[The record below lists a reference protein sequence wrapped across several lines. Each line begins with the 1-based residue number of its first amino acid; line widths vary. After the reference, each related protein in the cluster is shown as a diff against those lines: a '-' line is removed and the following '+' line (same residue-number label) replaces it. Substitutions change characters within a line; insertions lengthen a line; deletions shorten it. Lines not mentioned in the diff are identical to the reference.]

1 MGCAVS
7 GANNRS
13 LRDAKDQVDELGRK
27 LRESEASNKELHKR
41 LEAFEIS
48 KSTVSDEATK
58 LPEAEQVVT
67 IVAPVATADTVAAE
81 EVACTSVEEAV
92 PVVTVAAP
100 EATADTVAVDEAGD
114 TSMKAPILP
123 GAVPC
128 EAVAEPAEELS
139 TANEALPPLS
149 GETAT
154 PPDEHVAS
162 EEEEEVLDCPL
173 SAPLTEILETPLEGC
188 PDVYLEPPEEVLPD
202 ALQQEA
208 PQEEAPVETLLPP
221 KTTSCSQEDS
231 GKFSTSMAST
241 ASTCT
246 PAAAGASHSLAI
258 CHGCSC
264 EAVDLYVDST
274 DNNRY
279 CERCWVEYYGQP
291 PTRELQPLIH
301 VEVQEYWYEDRLAQI
316 WSEHL
321 LPGWPPPV
329 ALTPTSSLNNEG
341 ELWSN
346 VSVRVRRDIVGSHAR
361 EQCHG
366 DRPYPGEVLAGRY
379 RVKNVVGEGHFTK
392 AFLADD
398 LTTGAQV
405 CLKRHRSL
413 TVEAL
418 ADLVVI
424 GRRIEDI
431 DAGGYLFPRLLDA
444 FYDLATITVES
455 LIKGRNCLAVMQRD
469 PTFFHQM
476 GNLRCVAQGALDG
489 LAHLDRVAIVHNDVK
504 PDNLL
509 WVEAPLVAGLQV
521 EPSFVRI
528 VDFGCARL
536 DQREEP
542 GRNWS
547 LAEGGAGHLG
557 KWSPEMT
564 LRLPIT
570 TRGDVWGLAVSLCEL
585 HCGRFVWRNEA
596 DTAEVVLAQ
605 ALGLCGLVE
614 GLPSSL
620 LRRSPLDVRLLYT
633 PAPYHLPL
641 RRNNLGQLEAL
652 RPAAWGLD
660 QILGMGWRRHG
671 KGDFGDFLQA
681 ALIIDPLHRPSA
693 AQLLERCKFVT
704 FSTDEPS
711 ASSSDEGAQATVDS
725 CAQQEGDP

>member
-7 GANNRS
+7 NANKGQ
-13 LRDAKDQVDELGRK
+13 LRDAQDKVEELGRK
-27 LRESEASNKELHKR
+27 LRETEKSNTELQRRIEAR
-41 LEAFEIS
+41 RVVAIS
-48 KSTVSDEATK
+48 
-58 LPEAEQVVT
+58 
-67 IVAPVATADTVAAE
+67 APVTSTDVVAVDRAEDTPVQDDQAE
-81 EVACTSVEEAV
+81 RVERK
-92 PVVTVAAP
+92 AAP
-100 EATADTVAVDEAGD
+100 EATADVGAGD
-114 TSMKAPILP
+114 IAGGTSMKEAPNLP

-128 EAVAEPAEELS
+128 EAPAETKQNAPAEPTENASEGLLP
-139 TANEALPPLS
+139 TALS

-154 PPDEHVAS
+154 PSDEHVAS
-162 EEEEEVLDCPL
+162 EEEEEVLDCP
-173 SAPLTEILETPLEGC
+173 APVTEILGTPLEGC
-188 PDVYLEPPEEVLPD
+188 PEVTLEAGLEEENGPLEDVKASLE
-202 ALQQEA
+202 AEA
-208 PQEEAPVETLLPP
+208 PLETLLPQ
-221 KTTSCSQEDS
+221 KTANQEDS
-231 GKFSTSMAST
+231 GKFSTSMDST

-246 PAAAGASHSLAI
+246 PAALASSHTGAV
-258 CHGCSC
+258 CHNCGC
-264 EAVDLYVDST
+264 EAGDLFVDST

-279 CERCWVEYYGQP
+279 CERCWVDYYGQS
-291 PTRELQPLIH
+291 PTRELQPLVH

-316 WSEHL
+316 WSENL

-329 ALTPTSSLNNEG
+329 ALAAPSTPYEG

-346 VSVRVRRDIVGSHAR
+346 VSIRVRRDIVGSHAR

-366 DRPYPGEVLAGRY
+366 DRPYAGEVLAGRF
-379 RVKNVVGEGHFTK
+379 RVKNSVGEGHFTK
-392 AFLADD
+392 AYLADD

-431 DAGGYLFPRLLDA
+431 DSGGYLFPKLLAA

-455 LIKGRNCLAVMQRD
+455 LIKGRNCLSVSQRD
-469 PTFFHQM
+469 PTFFHDM
-476 GNLRCVAQGALDG
+476 GHLRVVAQGALDG
-489 LAHLDRVAIVHNDVK
+489 LVHLDRAAVVHNDVK

-509 WVEAPLVAGLQV
+509 WVEGPLVGGVQV
-521 EPSFVRI
+521 EPTSVRI

-570 TRGDVWGLAVSLCEL
+570 HRGDVWGLAVSLCEL

-605 ALGLCGLVE
+605 ALGLCGLTE
-614 GLPSSL
+614 GIPSSL

-633 PAPYHLPL
+633 PAPVHLPL
-641 RRNNLGQLEAL
+641 RRNSLGQLEAL
-652 RPAAWGLD
+652 RPSAFGLE
-660 QILGMGWRRHG
+660 QILGASWRKNG
-671 KGDFGDFLQA
+671 KRDFGDFLQT
-681 ALIIDPLHRPSA
+681 ALIIDPAHRPA
-693 AQLLERCKFVT
+693 ASQLLERCKFVS
-704 FSTDEPS
+704 FSVDEPS
-711 ASSSDEGAQATVDS
+711 ASLSSSDEGAQAVVETS
-725 CAQQEGDP
+725 ASGGHECYP